1 MVVVL
6 LLLLLLLL
14 LGAEEATASNS
25 EVRLLLVLAVDILNG
40 FFSFLLLRL
49 LVLWLLDPESELS
62 QEADFSS
69 KAAAGLAPLPF
80 LLRFLS
86 SLIGV
91 TGTED
96 EEDNLT
102 STTSGSSRVTA
113 DVTGTDLTSL
123 SSQPISTEV
132 SSSSTFSISV
142 RLSLMFGLTL
152 FLFSL
157 TTEVFERVGD
167 CSVGF
172 SSTFCRG

>member
-1 MVVVL
+1 VL

-25 EVRLLLVLAVDILNG
+25 DVRLLLVFAVENLNA

-49 LVLWLLDPESELS
+49 LLLLLEDPESEVS

-69 KAAAGLAPLPF
+69 KAVAGLAPLLF

-91 TGTED
+91 AGTDD
-96 EEDNLT
+96 EEGLT
-102 STTSGSSRVTA
+102 SNASGFSRVTA
-113 DVTGTDLTSL
+113 DVTGTDLST
-123 SSQPISTEV
+123 SQPISSEV
-132 SSSSTFSISV
+132 TSSTFSISV
-142 RLSLMFGLTL
+142 KSSWMFGLTL

-157 TTEVFERVGD
+157 TTEVFERFGD
-167 CSVGF
+167 CSVGLL
-172 SSTFCRG
+172 STFCRG